1 MRTSDNR
8 NSLHNSAP
16 QKPHLKPLN
25 EVPQYPWYNRFL
37 DVGNLGECAP
47 VFSKQIRRVFRR
59 RYRQEGRRSL
69 HTSPSPTKQMAA
81 IHKNTLLWSPHFSPR
96 VVAIL
101 RVGILSPSLS
111 PNIQHVI
118 IVIDTIVAD
127 G

>member
-1 MRTSDNR
+1 MKFLNILGIIGFWTWEISVNV
-8 NSLHNSAP
+8 
-16 QKPHLKPLN
+16 HLF
-25 EVPQYPWYNRFL
+25 FL
-37 DVGNLGECAP
+37 
-47 VFSKQIRRVFRR
+47 SK
-59 RYRQEGRRSL
+59 YGGRRSL